1 MDTDDTTAS
10 AGQKKAGQWPAAYY
24 RAPCYEFRESDRT
37 NKFYR
42 PRSLLV
48 LVLESSS
55 FALSSGT
62 GVPPVC
68 FCPATAT
75 TFAAIHGRDARATTP
90 AATCIRSNTRPGF
103 VKELSLFGQQL
114 SLRRHFQIGL
124 GLYAVTRRLQNQPV
138 VTGEGGGLEFLR
150 T

>member
-1 MDTDDTTAS
+1 MDIPQLRLA
-10 AGQKKAGQWPAAYY
+10 KKKPANG
-24 RAPCYEFRESDRT
+24 RLLITEHPVMSFVNRIGRT
-37 NKFYR
+37 NFI
-42 PRSLLV
+42 V
-48 LVLESSS
+48 LVLEASS